1 MVKNNPFLKADT
13 IIFDMDGTLIESMGV
28 WNQIDRVLI
37 EKLGGLPE
45 DEMEIGKRRDVLLAE
60 YSEME
65 DPYKEYCAF
74 LGKLCHSSLSGEE
87 IRNLRYTISQD
98 FLRNRI
104 VYKEGAAGLVKK
116 LHALGKTLVI
126 ATTTKRSNIEI
137 YTHENRLMMET
148 LLLDQ
153 YFTAIYTR
161 EDVKTIKP
169 SPEVH
174 EKVLKDLG
182 KRKEDCLIVEDSLS
196 GIEAARNAGISVAAV
211 YDRYSAPDGKRI
223 REQADY
229 WYDSLEEIEASL
241 N

>member
-13 IIFDMDGTLIESMGV
+13 IIFDLDGTLIESMGV
-28 WNQIDRVLI
+28 WNQIDRALI

-45 DEMEIGKRRDVLLAE
+45 DEMEIGKRRDALLAE

-74 LGKLCHSSLSGEE
+74 LGRFCHSSLSGDEVRE
-87 IRNLRYTISQD
+87 IRYTISHD

-104 VYKEGAAGLVKK
+104 AYKDGAAVLVKK

-137 YTHENRLMMET
+137 YTYENKLMMEM
-148 LLLDQ
+148 LPLDQ

-161 EDVKTIKP
+161 EVVKTIKP

-182 KRKEDCLIVEDSLS
+182 KQKEECLIVEDSLS
-196 GIEAARNAGISVAAV
+196 GIEAARNAGIPVAAV
-211 YDRYSAPDGKRI
+211 YDRYSSSDGERI
-223 REQADY
+223 RERADY
-229 WYDSLEEIEASL
+229 WYDSLDEIAGSL
-241 N
+241 D